1 MGGRDLPGGVT
12 PPGLTGPRVRAASD
26 AATLAVATAASG
38 IASYVFVAIG
48 TRGVGAAAF
57 APVSVLWTLW
67 SLTAATVTFPVQHW
81 IIREVAASG
90 REDGVWAR
98 RGRALGGVLAL
109 SALWAVVATVARD
122 DLFPRHAAA
131 FVAMSVTLPL
141 GSLAIGTSRGVL
153 AARSRFR
160 AVAAGILG
168 ENLVRV
174 TGAALVVG
182 LALGVPAFGLAL
194 LAGFAIVLAWPR
206 ALVPPIGPIPD
217 GPPIAGGP
225 PNAGGTSDT
234 ASGASPMMAGMVGG
248 MLGSQV
254 VLTSGTVVVGLVG
267 GSEVEVT
274 SLFTALALVRAPY
287 VVTMG
292 VATRLTRPLTR
303 MVTGGRE
310 RHVRRLELALAG
322 TSVVAAAVAALLGPA
337 VLGLVMPLLFGD
349 EVAVTDPVAAM
360 LAAGGVLAVTSL
372 VQTVVLIA
380 RGRTTVMG
388 LAWVAGV
395 VAGAATLVA
404 VRGTSASVRVSAAFV
419 VAEVIAWLVM
429 VLLGH
434 GPAPDV
440 DTEGPSEVPVGPGE
454 LARE

>member
-1 MGGRDLPGGVT
+1 M
-12 PPGLTGPRVRAASD
+12 TGARVRAASD
-26 AATLAVATAASG
+26 AATLAAATAASG

-131 FVAMSVTLPL
+131 FVAMSVALPL

-194 LAGFAIVLAWPR
+194 LAGFAIVVGWPR
-206 ALVPPIGPIPD
+206 ALVPPHGPIPE
-217 GPPIAGGP
+217 GPPIADGP
-225 PNAGGTSDT
+225 LADGTPD
-234 ASGASPMMAGMVGG
+234 AAAGASPMMAGMVGG

-287 VVTMG
+287 VVMMG

-303 MVTGGRE
+303 MVTGGRD

-395 VAGAATLVA
+395 VAGATTLVA

-429 VLLGH
+429 VLLGR

-440 DTEGPSEVPVGPGE
+440 DPEGPGEVPVGPGE